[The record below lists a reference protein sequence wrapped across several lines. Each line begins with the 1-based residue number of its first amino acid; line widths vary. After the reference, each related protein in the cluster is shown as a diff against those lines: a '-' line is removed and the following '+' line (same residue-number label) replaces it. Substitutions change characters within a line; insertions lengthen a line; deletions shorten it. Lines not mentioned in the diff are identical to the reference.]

1 MAQLLNVDDSNDEED
16 RVEYG
21 NFQENEDDENVSN
34 VDCMHYVEHVGKD
47 AEGETVKAKV
57 LITTVTRS
65 VKCLII
71 DSGYPGVHV
80 EQDSAVVEG
89 VIK

>member
-1 MAQLLNVDDSNDEED
+1 MIAMTKKIAWNMGIFRRMRTTRMFPMYIACITSN
-16 RVEYG
+16 
-21 NFQENEDDENVSN
+21 
-34 VDCMHYVEHVGKD
+34 MGKD